1 MCNDREESKTI
12 DEQYKEYID
21 SLKKKNKED
30 EPLTIVKR
38 TPVEGSDY
46 DKIEFNREM
55 SFSELKKL
63 CSNEGM
69 VIHENLD
76 SSQQPTEEPRNVYI
90 GGTADT
96 NRNNEANDGVM
107 TLAEPND
114 LCSGKKEKGEPA
126 PLPEIDS
133 AKISEEMKNALGVNE
148 DGIRDNIKKSG
159 IHMTEDE
166 IQATIKRARERLAPT
181 IKRARER
188 LADSKKSIFEKP
200 FDPNEGVGG
209 LSEELNEKVEAD
221 TSSSIANGYYQQ
233 ICNKFAEFRANLN
246 TKEFDELVNRIK
258 HDLQTCEPGVDELP
272 TLLYSG
278 QPDMTAQIMVDG
290 KPREEWPRITQQ
302 QVDALNAEVK
312 KVNDSFK
319 ITPGMNFAK
328 DYRKK
333 DECKCGH
340 VKGSCWC
347 DEPEQP
353 KPTKLGYLKTVVSD
367 MPKSMVDK
375 IISIPGEYWTV
386 SSVDGDAGSVQIRY
400 NADNV
405 KRNIS
410 IDVYPQYSDQEENT
424 EKKEKDTY
432 KPVFFRIQYNQYGI
446 APLSYSFFCY
456 NEKQMLDKGP
466 NARRLYGWVTAMLVK
481 FYQK

>member
-1 MCNDREESKTI
+1 MCNDREESKSI
-12 DEQYKEYID
+12 EEQYKDYMD

-38 TPVEGSDY
+38 TPVEGTAY
-46 DKIEFNREM
+46 DKVEFNREM
-55 SFSELKKL
+55 SFNELKKL

-69 VIHENLD
+69 VIHEKLD
-76 SSQQPTEEPRNVYI
+76 SSQAANEEHRNEYI

-96 NRNNEANDGVM
+96 AQNNEANDDIM

-133 AKISEEMKNALGVNE
+133 AKISEEMKDAFE

-159 IHMTEDE
+159 IHMTNDE
-166 IQATIKRARERLAPT
+166 IKATIKRVRERL
-181 IKRARER
+181 E
-188 LADSKKSIFEKP
+188 DSKKSILAKT
-200 FDPNEGVGG
+200 FDPNEVVGG

-233 ICNKFAEFRANLN
+233 ICNKFAEFREKLN
-246 TKEFDELVNRIK
+246 TKDFDELVNRIK
-258 HDLQTCEPGVDELP
+258 QDLHTCEPGVDELP

-278 QPDMTAQIMVDG
+278 QPDMTAQIMVNG

-319 ITPGMNFAK
+319 ITPNMNFAK
-328 DYRKK
+328 DDSTK

-347 DEPEQP
+347 DESEQP
-353 KPTKLGYLKTVVSD
+353 KAAKIGYLKTVVSD

-375 IISIPGEYWTV
+375 ICSIPGEYWSV
-386 SSVDGDAGSVQIRY
+386 SSVDGDGGSVQIRY
-400 NADNV
+400 NADGV

-410 IDVYPQYSDQEENT
+410 IDIYPQYSDQEENS
-424 EKKEKDTY
+424 ENKEKGIV
-432 KPVFFRIQYNQYGI
+432 KPVFFRIQYNQYGL
-446 APLSYSFFCY
+446 APLSYSFYCY

>member
-1 MCNDREESKTI
+1 MCNEREESKSI
-12 DEQYKEYID
+12 EEQYKDYLN
-21 SLKKKNKED
+21 SFKKKNKED

-38 TPVEGSDY
+38 TPVEGTDY
-46 DKIEFNREM
+46 DKVEFNREM
-55 SFSELKKL
+55 SFNELKKL

-69 VIHENLD
+69 VIHEKLD
-76 SSQQPTEEPRNVYI
+76 SSQAASEEHRNEYI
-90 GGTADT
+90 GGT
-96 NRNNEANDGVM
+96 RNNEANDGVM

-133 AKISEEMKNALGVNE
+133 AKISEDM
-148 DGIRDNIKKSG
+148 
-159 IHMTEDE
+159 
-166 IQATIKRARERLAPT
+166 
-181 IKRARER
+181 
-188 LADSKKSIFEKP
+188 KKSIFEKP
-200 FDPNEGVGG
+200 FDPNEVVGG
-209 LSEELNEKVEAD
+209 LAEELNEKVEAD

-233 ICNKFAEFRANLN
+233 ICNKFAEIREKLN
-246 TKEFDELVNRIK
+246 TKDFDELVNRIK

-328 DYRKK
+328 DDRKK

-347 DEPEQP
+347 DESEQP
-353 KPTKLGYLKTVVSD
+353 KSTKLGYLKTVVSD

-375 IISIPGEYWTV
+375 IFSIPGEYWSV
-386 SSVDGDAGSVQIRY
+386 SSVDGDGGSVQIRY

-410 IDVYPQYSDQEENT
+410 IDVYPQYADQEENT
-424 EKKEKDTY
+424 EKKEKNAY
-432 KPVFFRIQYNQYGI
+432 KPVFFRIQYNQYGL

-466 NARRLYGWVTAMLVK
+466 NARRLYGWITAILVK

>member
-1 MCNDREESKTI
+1 MCNDREESKSI
-12 DEQYKEYID
+12 EEQYKDYMD

-55 SFSELKKL
+55 YFSELKKL

-69 VIHENLD
+69 VIHDNLD
-76 SSQQPTEEPRNVYI
+76 SSQAANEEHRNEYI

-96 NRNNEANDGVM
+96 AQNDEANDDIM

-126 PLPEIDS
+126 PLPELDS
-133 AKISEEMKNALGVNE
+133 AKISEEMKDAFE

-159 IHMTEDE
+159 IHMTKDE
-166 IQATIKRARERLAPT
+166 IQATIKRARERL
-181 IKRARER
+181 E
-188 LADSKKSIFEKP
+188 DSKKSIFEKP
-200 FDPNEGVGG
+200 FDPNEVVGG

-221 TSSSIANGYYQQ
+221 TSSSIANGYYKQ
-233 ICNKFAEFRANLN
+233 ICDTFAEFREKLN
-246 TKEFDELVNRIK
+246 TKEFDELVKRIK
-258 HDLQTCEPGVDELP
+258 QDLHTCEPGVDELP

-278 QPDMTAQIMVDG
+278 QPDMTAQIMVNG

-302 QVDALNAEVK
+302 QVDALNAEVN

-319 ITPGMNFAK
+319 ITPSMNFAK
-328 DYRKK
+328 DDRKK

-347 DEPEQP
+347 DETEQP
-353 KPTKLGYLKTVVSD
+353 KTTKLGYLKTVVSD

-375 IISIPGEYWTV
+375 IISIQGEYW
-386 SSVDGDAGSVQIRY
+386 SINSVDGDVGSVQIRY
-400 NADNV
+400 NADQV

-410 IDVYPQYSDQEENT
+410 IDVYPQYSDQEEQT

-432 KPVFFRIQYNQYGI
+432 LPVFFRIQYNQYGL
-446 APLSYSFFCY
+446 APLSYAFFCY

>member
-1 MCNDREESKTI
+1 MCNEREESKSI
-12 DEQYKEYID
+12 EEQYKDYLN
-21 SLKKKNKED
+21 SFKKKNKED

-55 SFSELKKL
+55 SFGELKKL

-69 VIHENLD
+69 VIHEKLD
-76 SSQQPTEEPRNVYI
+76 SSQDANEEHRNEYI
-90 GGTADT
+90 GGT
-96 NRNNEANDGVM
+96 RNNEANDGVM

-133 AKISEEMKNALGVNE
+133 AKISEDM
-148 DGIRDNIKKSG
+148 
-159 IHMTEDE
+159 
-166 IQATIKRARERLAPT
+166 
-181 IKRARER
+181 
-188 LADSKKSIFEKP
+188 KKSIFEKP
-200 FDPNEGVGG
+200 FDPNEVVGG
-209 LSEELNEKVEAD
+209 LAEELNEKVEAD

-233 ICNKFAEFRANLN
+233 ICNKFAEIREKLN

-258 HDLQTCEPGVDELP
+258 QDLHTCEPGVDELP

-278 QPDMTAQIMVDG
+278 QPDMTARIMVDG
-290 KPREEWPRITQQ
+290 KPYDECPRITQQ

-319 ITPGMNFAK
+319 ITPCMNFAK
-328 DYRKK
+328 DDRKK

-340 VKGSCWC
+340 AKGSRWC
-347 DEPEQP
+347 DESEQP
-353 KPTKLGYLKTVVSD
+353 KSTKLGYLKTVVSD

-375 IISIPGEYWTV
+375 IFSIPGEYWSV
-386 SSVDGDAGSVQIRY
+386 SSVDGDGDSVQIRY

-410 IDVYPQYSDQEENT
+410 IDVYPQYSDQEEQT
-424 EKKEKDTY
+424 EKKEKNPY
-432 KPVFFRIQYNQYGI
+432 QPVFFRIQYNQYGI

-456 NEKQMLDKGP
+456 NEKQMFEKGP
-466 NARRLYGWVTAMLVK
+466 NARRLYGWITAMLVK

>member
-1 MCNDREESKTI
+1 MCNDREESKSI
-12 DEQYKEYID
+12 DEQYKEYLD
-21 SLKKKNKED
+21 SLNKKNKED

-38 TPVEGSDY
+38 TPVEGTAY
-46 DKIEFNREM
+46 DKVEFNREM
-55 SFSELKKL
+55 SFSELKNL
-63 CSNEGM
+63 CSKDGM

-76 SSQQPTEEPRNVYI
+76 SSQAANEEHRNEYI

-96 NRNNEANDGVM
+96 AQNIEANDDIM

-126 PLPEIDS
+126 PLPELDS
-133 AKISEEMKNALGVNE
+133 AKISEEMKDAFE

-159 IHMTEDE
+159 IHMTKDE
-166 IQATIKRARERLAPT
+166 IQATIKRARER
-181 IKRARER
+181 IE
-188 LADSKKSIFEKP
+188 DSKKSIFEKP
-200 FDPNEGVGG
+200 FDPDEVVGG

-233 ICNKFAEFRANLN
+233 ICNTFSELREKLN
-246 TKEFDELVNRIK
+246 TKDFDELVNRIK
-258 HDLQTCEPGVDELP
+258 QDLHTSEPGVDESP
-272 TLLYSG
+272 TLLYTG
-278 QPDMTAQIMVDG
+278 QPDMTAQIMVNG

-328 DYRKK
+328 DDSKK
-333 DECKCGH
+333 DKCKCGH

-353 KPTKLGYLKTVVSD
+353 KTTKLGYLKTVMSD

-375 IISIPGEYWTV
+375 IISIQGEYW
-386 SSVDGDAGSVQIRY
+386 SINSVDGDAGFVQIKY
-400 NADNV
+400 NADQV
-405 KRNIS
+405 KRTIS
-410 IDVYPQYSDQEENT
+410 IDVYPQYFDQEENT
-424 EKKEKDTY
+424 EKKEKDPY
-432 KPVFFRIQYNQYGI
+432 KPVFFRIQYNQYGL
-446 APLSYSFFCY
+446 APLSYMFSCY